1 MEGAVVAKVADSAR
15 VSTRAGAVWRNCADC
30 GQLAALN
37 PDETECR
44 ECRPAPAP
52 VLVSADDRRALVGLL
67 TGDAIAAVRVLY
79 SSTAPDV
86 VKVAALAE
94 VAAAAASLA
103 RTIVNR
109 RHLDPLAAVPYMVR
123 PVDLYATLGRGRWLP
138 HWTRPVPA
146 PSTDP
151 VRAGVVIPLIANA
164 AAGRCGIAAAG
175 R

>member
-15 VSTRAGAVWRNCADC
+15 VSTRACAVWRNCADC
-30 GQLAALN
+30 GQLSALN
-37 PDETECR
+37 PEENTCST
-44 ECRPAPAP
+44 CRPEPAP
-52 VLVSADDRRALVGLL
+52 VLVSANDRRARVGLL
-67 TGDAIAAVRVLY
+67 SADANCAVRDLY
-79 SSTAPDV
+79 SSTAPEV
-86 VKVAALAE
+86 MKVAALAE

-109 RHLDPLAAVPYMVR
+109 RHLDPLAAVPYMTR

-151 VRAGVVIPLIANA
+151 VRAGVVIPLIASA
-164 AAGRCGIAAAG
+164 TGRGIAAAG